1 MELIG
6 NLHTS
11 PVITRYPDTILSR
24 HDVPYPSA
32 LTFNAGIVRHEGRYI
47 MLFRNDYG
55 SYEEQRLDGT
65 NIGLAFSD
73 DGIRW
78 KVEPEPVL
86 DGKWFG
92 DTFEPGEVVR
102 LYDPRITPMDGRF
115 YVSFAIDT
123 RHGVCGGFAVTDD
136 FHHYEPLSVVVPDNR
151 NMVLFPE
158 KINGNF
164 VRLERPMPVYSRGGD
179 RFDIWLSESPDCVY
193 WGKSRFVLG
202 VEDVP
207 FANNKIGPGAPP
219 IKTDRGWL
227 MIYHAVDFDPSRG
240 KNGWE
245 AAWKKRYTIGACLL
259 DLEKPWKVIGRMD
272 EPLMAPE
279 GYWEVEE
286 GMRTNALFPCAA
298 LVDEEGKLR
307 IYHSAGDAILRLA
320 TADLNDVLDLCKPV

>member
-1 MELIG
+1 MEIIKDLK
-6 NLHTS
+6 TS
-11 PVITRYPDTILSR
+11 PVITRYPETILSR

-32 LTFNAGIVRHEGRYI
+32 LTFNAGIIRHEGRYI

-65 NIGLAFSD
+65 NIGLAFSE
-73 DGIRW
+73 DGIHW
-78 KVEPEPVL
+78 NVEPEPVL

-92 DTFEPGEVVR
+92 DMFAAGEVIR

-136 FHHYEPLSVVVPDNR
+136 FHNYEPLSIVVPDNR

-179 RFDIWLSESPDCVY
+179 RFDIWMSESPDCVY

-219 IKTDRGWL
+219 IKTERGWL
-227 MIYHAVDFDPSRG
+227 VIYHAVDLDPSRG

-245 AAWKKRYTIGACLL
+245 AAWKKRYTIGAMLL
-259 DLEKPWKVIGRMD
+259 DLEQPWKIVGVMK
-272 EPLMAPE
+272 EPLMVPE

-298 LVDEEGKLR
+298 LIDEFGKLR

-320 TADLNDVLDLCKPV
+320 TAEVNDVLDLCKPL

>member
-1 MELIG
+1 MEKIMDYK
-6 NLHTS
+6 TS
-11 PVITRYPDTILSR
+11 PVITRYPETILSR

-32 LTFNAGIVRHEGRYI
+32 LTFNAGIIRHNGKYI

-65 NIGLAFSD
+65 NIGLAYSD
-73 DGIRW
+73 DGIHW
-78 KVEPEPVL
+78 NVEPEPVL

-92 DTFEPGEVVR
+92 DTFEDGEVLR

-136 FHHYEPLSVVVPDNR
+136 FRHYEPLSIVVPDNR

-164 VRLERPMPVYSRGGD
+164 VRLERPMPVYSRGRD

-207 FANNKIGPGAPP
+207 FSNDKIGPGAPP

-227 MIYHAVDFDPSRG
+227 VVYHAVDLDPTRG

-245 AAWKKRYTIGACLL
+245 PYWRKRYTIGVMLL
-259 DLEKPWKVIGRMD
+259 DLEQPWKVIGLAK
-272 EPLMAPE
+272 EPLMVPE
-279 GYWEVEE
+279 GYWELEE

-298 LVDEEGKLR
+298 LVDDDGKLR

-320 TADLNDVLDLCKPV
+320 TADLNDVLDLCKPL

>member
-6 NLHTS
+6 NLKTS

-32 LTFNAGIVRHEGRYI
+32 LTFNAGIIRHEGRYI

-55 SYEEQRLDGT
+55 SYEEQRLDG
-65 NIGLAFSD
+65 
-73 DGIRW
+73 
-78 KVEPEPVL
+78 
-86 DGKWFG
+86 KWFG
-92 DTFEPGEVVR
+92 DMFAAGEVIR

-136 FHHYEPLSVVVPDNR
+136 FRNYEPLSIVVPDNR

-179 RFDIWLSESPDCVY
+179 RFDIWMSESPDCVY

-219 IKTDRGWL
+219 IKTERGWL
-227 MIYHAVDFDPSRG
+227 VIYHAVDLDPSRG

-245 AAWKKRYTIGACLL
+245 AAWKKRYTIGAMLL
-259 DLEKPWKVIGRMD
+259 DLEQPWKIVGVMK
-272 EPLMAPE
+272 EPLMVPE

-298 LVDEEGKLR
+298 LIDEFGKLR

-320 TADLNDVLDLCKPV
+320 TAEVNDVLDLCKPL

>member
-1 MELIG
+1 M
-6 NLHTS
+6 
-11 PVITRYPDTILSR
+11 
-24 HDVPYPSA
+24 
-32 LTFNAGIVRHEGRYI
+32 
-47 MLFRNDYG
+47 
-55 SYEEQRLDGT
+55 
-65 NIGLAFSD
+65 
-73 DGIRW
+73 
-78 KVEPEPVL
+78 
-86 DGKWFG
+86 
-92 DTFEPGEVVR
+92 
-102 LYDPRITPMDGRF
+102 
-115 YVSFAIDT
+115 
-123 RHGVCGGFAVTDD
+123 
-136 FHHYEPLSVVVPDNR
+136 
-151 NMVLFPE
+151 
-158 KINGNF
+158 
-164 VRLERPMPVYSRGGD
+164 
-179 RFDIWLSESPDCVY
+179 
-193 WGKSRFVLG
+193 
-202 VEDVP
+202 EDVP